1 MQVLIEKALVLIN
14 EKRYIDAFNTLQP
27 IATSSNPH
35 ICLYAADLLHKV
47 DKQGAYD
54 YLLDKWKH
62 GQSGALHRLV
72 LLKHF
77 FNSDEKLT
85 HDDIGL
91 LEQESSKGN
100 LETSLV
106 LYMLYEDDIR
116 RNVYCQR
123 IKFLSEDLSNTLEIT
138 ESTQKILIDDQTLL
152 GRLNNEPSVYKTNL
166 LSESINLKVFRN
178 VFSDMLCNYV
188 KLRTEGLLAPAMI
201 VNPLTGKG
209 EKHPIR
215 YSLFA
220 QVVPELLD
228 WFFLVVDRKLEQL
241 SGIDKQCGEPLAVL
255 KYGKSQEYKPH
266 YDAFVETELQ
276 KDDTYL
282 EGGQRT
288 KTLICGLS
296 AAKEGGETA
305 FPKLNIKIKLQPGD
319 VLMFDNVGNDKKIL
333 LSSYH
338 AGLPVSSGDKWVMTK
353 WTREKPTN
361 YGKIV
366 YSN

>member
-1 MQVLIEKALVLIN
+1 MQVLINKALVLVD
-14 EKRYIDAFNTLQP
+14 EKRYIDAFHTLQP

-35 ICLYAADLLHKV
+35 ICLYAADMLHKE
-47 DKQGAYD
+47 DKQGAYE

-72 LLKHF
+72 LLKKF
-77 FNSDEKLT
+77 FNADEKLS
-85 HDDIGL
+85 HYDIGL

-100 LETSLV
+100 LESSLV
-106 LYMLYEDDIR
+106 LYMLYEGDIR

-123 IKFLSEDLSNTLEIT
+123 IKLLSEDLSKTLEIS
-138 ESTQKILIDDQTLL
+138 ESKQKILIDDQVLL
-152 GRLNNEPSVYKTNL
+152 CRLNSEYSTYQTNL
-166 LSESINLKVFRN
+166 LNESINLKVYKN
-178 VFSDMLCNYV
+178 VFSHMLCNYV
-188 KLRTEGLLAPAMI
+188 KLRTEGLLAPAKI

-228 WFFLVVDRKLEQL
+228 WFFLAVDRELEQL

-276 KDDTYL
+276 KNDTYL
-282 EGGQRT
+282 EGGQRI

-305 FPKLNIKIKLQPGD
+305 FPKLNIKIKLKPGD
-319 VLMFDNVGNDKKIL
+319 VLTFDNVGEDKKIL

-338 AGLPVSSGDKWVMTK
+338 AGLPVISGDKWVMTK
-353 WTREKPTN
+353 WIREKTTN

-366 YSN
+366 YSK